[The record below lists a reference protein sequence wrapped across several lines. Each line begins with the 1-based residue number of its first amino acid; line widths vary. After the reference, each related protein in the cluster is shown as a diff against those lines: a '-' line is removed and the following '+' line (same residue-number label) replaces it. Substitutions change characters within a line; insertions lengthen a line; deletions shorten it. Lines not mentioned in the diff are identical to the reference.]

1 MKSPALFCFLNIVL
15 ATQGLLCFH
24 PYFKIICSSFVKN
37 SIGILIRIDLNLY
50 SILAVLILP
59 IHEHNRSFHL
69 FMSSSVSFFS
79 VLQFSK
85 YKCGISIYPNLL
97 YVLQWWYCTFPVKI
111 ILKGE
116 FLLQS

>member
-59 IHEHNRSFHL
+59 IHEHGISFHL
-69 FMSSSVSFFS
+69 FTLPSISLIS
-79 VLQFSK
+79 VLQ
-85 YKCGISIYPNLL
+85 ISEYRSYTSLGRVISSS
-97 YVLQWWYCTFPVKI
+97 F
-111 ILKGE
+111 
-116 FLLQS
+116 